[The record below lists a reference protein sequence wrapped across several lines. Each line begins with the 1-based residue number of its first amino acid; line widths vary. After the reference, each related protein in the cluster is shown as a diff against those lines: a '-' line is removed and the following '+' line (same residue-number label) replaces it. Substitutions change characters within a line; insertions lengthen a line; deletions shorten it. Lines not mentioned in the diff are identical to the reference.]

1 MGKSGMGS
9 ASVIIRAGDLQP
21 RPWPNG
27 LGVTR
32 EVVTE
37 GRTEAAFGWQ
47 IGIADLADEAT
58 FSHFPGCDR
67 IFTLIEG
74 PGATLTLEGRGP
86 LPCRPWVPASF
97 PGDVPTHYRP
107 AAGPARAFNVIADRE
122 AFEARV
128 AVRSIAASHPL
139 RCGAASVA
147 IFCGEGTLETD
158 GVRLEA
164 GDTMLHPGPASFRAI
179 GQAALAVIVDIA
191 RAEAPV
197 RPSPTPQK

>member
-1 MGKSGMGS
+1 MEKTGMVP

-47 IGIADLADEAT
+47 IGIADLAGEAA

-97 PGDVPTHYRP
+97 PGDVPAHYRP
-107 AAGPARAFNVIADRE
+107 GAGPARAFNVIADRE

-139 RCGAASVA
+139 RCGAAGVA
-147 IFCGEGTLETD
+147 IYCGEGTLETD

-164 GDTMLHPGPASFRAI
+164 GDTMLHPRSASFRAI
-179 GQAALAVIVDIA
+179 GQAALAVIVEIT
-191 RAEAPV
+191 RAESAQ
-197 RPSPTPQK
+197 RLSPTPQK